1 LRVNIHE
8 PIGLINIEGD
18 FSFAK
23 PIPNKWHHFNK
34 WRIYLFFF
42 IYLFLVFYIYPYY

>member
-1 LRVNIHE
+1 MKKKKLSNVMSAGDLRVNIHE

-23 PIPNKWHHFNK
+23 PIPNK
-34 WRIYLFFF
+34 
-42 IYLFLVFYIYPYY
+42 